1 MTSPVLQGRRA
12 LVTGSV
18 SGLGLAIAS
27 KLAEEGADVI
37 LHGLVSPREGQEKAS
52 QLSERTGRRVIFDGT
67 DLADPSAIE
76 RMVERIRADFG
87 DPNILVNNAVIRHFH
102 AIEDF
107 PRIDWERALA
117 VNVNAAFHLI
127 RLTLSAMKAKG
138 WGRIV
143 NLSSIY
149 GNRGAAERIDYVTSK
164 TALLGIT
171 RAVAIETAETGVTCN
186 AVSPGSVLSE
196 PIARKIAGI
205 AQREGIDEAEARRA
219 YIRERHPT
227 ARFVETENVGALIA
241 FLCGPH
247 SADITGATLP
257 MDGGWHVA

>member
-1 MTSPVLQGRRA
+1 MSTPALQGRRA

-18 SGLGLAIAS
+18 SGLGLAIAA
-27 KLAEEGADVI
+27 KLAEEGADVV
-37 LHGLVSPREGQEKAS
+37 LHGLVPEREGQEEARR
-52 QLSERTGRRVIFDGT
+52 LSERTGGQIIFDGT
-67 DLADPSAIE
+67 DLTEPTEIE
-76 RMVERIRADFG
+76 RMVDRIRAGFG
-87 DPNILVNNAVIRHFH
+87 DPDILVNNAVVRHFH

-107 PRIDWERALA
+107 PAAEWQHAMA

-127 RLTLSAMKAKG
+127 RLTLAAMKAKG

-149 GNRGAAERIDYVTSK
+149 GSRGAAERIDYVTSK

-171 RAVAIETAETGVTCN
+171 RAVAVETAETGVTCN
-186 AVSPGSVLSE
+186 AVCPGSVLSQ
-196 PIARKIAGI
+196 PIADKIAAI
-205 AQREGIDEAEARRA
+205 ARREGIAEADAQRA

-227 ARFVETENVGALIA
+227 GRFVEAENVGALIA

-247 SADITGATLP
+247 SADITGTTLP

>member
-1 MTSPVLQGRRA
+1 MTAPVLQGRRA

-18 SGLGLAIAS
+18 SGLGFAIAAR
-27 KLAEEGADVI
+27 LAEEGADVV
-37 LHGLVSPREGQEKAS
+37 LHGLVSPREGQVKVDR
-52 QLSERTGRRVIFDGT
+52 LSEQTGRRVIFDGT
-67 DLADPSAIE
+67 DLADPNGIE
-76 RMVERIRADFG
+76 RMVERIRAGFG
-87 DPNILVNNAVIRHFH
+87 DPDILVNNAVVRHFH

-107 PRIDWERALA
+107 PGTDWERSMA

-127 RLTLSAMKAKG
+127 RLTLAAMKAKG

-149 GNRGAAERIDYVTSK
+149 GSRGAAERIDYVTSK

-186 AVSPGSVLSE
+186 AVCPGSVLSE
-196 PIARKIAGI
+196 PIAEKIAAI
-205 AQREGIDEAEARRA
+205 ARHEGVAEAEAQRA
-219 YIRERHPT
+219 YIRKRHPT
-227 ARFVETENVGALIA
+227 GRFVEAENVGALIA

-247 SADITGATLP
+247 SADLTGATLP